1 MIENGYGICFND
13 WLFDKEIKNELRLL
27 IAISSLSAKLGY
39 CTASNEYLSGLF
51 GEHIDTISERIKK
64 LERLGHVVITYKK
77 HGAAI
82 MGRKIQIKRLAN
94 GKLTDRRTAK
104 RPTDE
109 RRNDRPTNG
118 KMTDG
123 NNNSISNNIKDK
135 TMVLSYIGEKEKK
148 IFVKPTFDEV
158 KNEFENRG
166 FNGAIMAEM
175 FIDHYENK
183 DWRIGTAK
191 MKDWKR
197 AISTWVHNPDNERFK
212 KKDTKKDAY
221 LEMLGEYDDL
231 F

>member
-109 RRNDRPTNG
+109 RQNDRPTNG

-135 TMVLSYIGEKEKK
+135 TMVLSYMGEKRK
-148 IFVKPTFDEV
+148 IFTPPLFEQVKD
-158 KNEFENRG
+158 EFEKRG
-166 FNGAIMAEM
+166 YTETLAQK
-175 FIDHYENK
+175 FIDHYESNGWMVGK
-183 DWRIGTAK
+183 NK
-191 MKDWKR
+191 MK
-197 AISTWVHNPDNERFK
+197 SWVHAITTWTTNPENDRFK

-221 LEMLGEYDDL
+221 LEMLGDVDDL

>member
-27 IAISSLSAKLGY
+27 IVISSLSAKLGY

-51 GEHIDTISERIKK
+51 GEHIDRVSTKIAK
-64 LERLGHVVITYKK
+64 LEKLGHLQIVHKK

-82 MGRKIQIKRLAN
+82 MGRKIYISRIAKTQPDELQKRN
-94 GKLTDRRTAK
+94 
-104 RPTDE
+104 
-109 RRNDRPTNG
+109 PTNC
-118 KMTDG
+118 KNATR

-158 KNEFENRG
+158 KNEFDKLGYTETL
-166 FNGAIMAEM
+166 AQK
-175 FIDHYENK
+175 FIDHYESNGWMVGK
-183 DWRIGTAK
+183 NE
-191 MKDWKR
+191 MKSWTH
-197 AISTWVHNPDNERFK
+197 AITTWVTNPENDRFK
-212 KKDTKKDAY
+212 KKDKKHDEY
-221 LEMLGEYDDL
+221 LAMLGDVDDL